1 MLYATKGWEF
11 QQKLLCWA
19 YLTLYNSVTTSRLYH
34 LAIMCCKK
42 VETFEKKTNK
52 KQTKTNK
59 QSNKKYLPLRRW
71 LLRWSTF
78 FIWKNKETLP
88 YFTPHLFF
96 LENSISGYSDKER
109 MFLISWTYKCTL
121 HHIFVFYL
129 RSSWNLLFQ
138 TFVKLLTT
146 YSKLVSFHI
155 FYEHR
160 DDKEKKSQE
169 LTSYE
174 LLI

>member
-1 MLYATKGWEF
+1 
-11 QQKLLCWA
+11 
-19 YLTLYNSVTTSRLYH
+19 
-34 LAIMCCKK
+34 MCCKK

-52 KQTKTNK
+52 KQTKTKTNK
-59 QSNKKYLPLRRW
+59 QIKEKQINNQTRNTYLFGAD
-71 LLRWSTF
+71 F
-78 FIWKNKETLP
+78 FGGALSSSEKKETLP
-88 YFTPHLFF
+88 YFTRHLFF
-96 LENSISGYSDKER
+96 LANSVSGYSDKER

-138 TFVKLLTT
+138 HLLN
-146 YSKLVSFHI
+146 YLLRIQSWFQFNI